1 MRIWKIGSG
10 ALSAALS
17 LYVVCQAFW
26 GGALNLLAGEAPSGA
41 AGLVVAATLLAGG
54 IVSIVT
60 SGGSLGADIA
70 LITLHGLG
78 ALVGFTMSG
87 RYADLMIWALW
98 SFLCA
103 VLALVDFVVAY
114 NQDLSLIHI

>member
-41 AGLVVAATLLAGG
+41 AGLVAALARLLPWSASLLVPLAAILLA
-54 IVSIVT
+54 
-60 SGGSLGADIA
+60 
-70 LITLHGLG
+70 
-78 ALVGFTMSG
+78 ALVW
-87 RYADLMIWALW
+87 L
-98 SFLCA
+98 A
-103 VLALVDFVVAY
+103 V
-114 NQDLSLIHI
+114 